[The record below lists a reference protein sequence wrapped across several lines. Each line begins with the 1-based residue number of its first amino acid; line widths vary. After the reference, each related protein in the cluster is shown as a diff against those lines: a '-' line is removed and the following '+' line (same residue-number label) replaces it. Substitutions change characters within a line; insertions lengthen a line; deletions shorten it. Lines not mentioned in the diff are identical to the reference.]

1 MVVLV
6 TGASRGIGRTLAAAA
21 AREGHDVVV
30 YCLKNAT
37 QAAFV
42 EVMIDP
48 DAGVYPMV
56 GPGQTYTQMIT
67 GDFIA
72 SRHDV
77 EIKTPGPAEMF

>member
-1 MVVLV
+1 MLSKLHP
-6 TGASRGIGRTLAAAA
+6 TLRSALIGTLSLLATASLAQTTI
-21 AREGHDVVV
+21 H
-30 YCLKNAT
+30 
-37 QAAFV
+37 
-42 EVMIDP
+42 
-48 DAGVYPMV
+48 V